1 VTDLPPASPSNPDPR
16 PSLWT
21 GTVEDPL
28 TFPAGTSIS
37 ARPVIVG
44 DSNAKIVPDGIVNW
58 DFFDGAILGVFAGVG
73 TGVLK
78 EHGSAVM
85 VAPGLAITATHV
97 IGDILPELGPADTP
111 IACLGVRPQGLDI
124 WGVSKVSTA
133 SDDLSFLSLVLQS
146 SLTPDWYFSSLPI
159 TTRCPRQGEKL
170 TIVGFR
176 MPDIEEADASFS
188 AAGGLYC
195 STGTVVAAYSPV
207 RHPTLMPF
215 PAIEIAC
222 GSLGGMSGGAVL
234 DQAGMLM
241 GVISRGYATDDG
253 EGPTYAAWI
262 INALNRT
269 LEIPWPPGLYEPSVH
284 VLDLPEQLMHIEGRD
299 AVTIVDENTHTY
311 RVWFDGPQPS
321 S

>member
-1 VTDLPPASPSNPDPR
+1 VAFR
-16 PSLWT
+16 
-21 GTVEDPL
+21 
-28 TFPAGTSIS
+28 AGTSIA
-37 ARPVIVG
+37 ARSIIVG
-44 DSNAKIVPDGIVNW
+44 DFNGKIVPEGIVNW
-58 DFFDGAILGVFAGVG
+58 EFFDGAILGVFVGVG

-97 IGDILPELGPADTP
+97 IRDILESEAGDTP
-111 IACLGVRPQGLDI
+111 VACIGVRPQGLDI
-124 WGVSKVSTA
+124 WSVSKANITA
-133 SDDLSFLSLVLQS
+133 SDDLTFLSLVLQS
-146 SLTPDWYFSSLPI
+146 SLTPDLHFSSLPI

-176 MPDIEEADASFS
+176 MPDIEEGDASFR
-188 AAGGLYC
+188 AAGELYC
-195 STGTVVAAYSPV
+195 STGTVVAAYSPI

-241 GVISRGYATDDG
+241 GVISKGWVTEDG

-269 LEIPWPPGLYEPSVH
+269 LEIPWPPGLYERSMH
-284 VLDLPEQLMHIEGRD
+284 VLDLPKQLMRIEGRD
-299 AVTIVDENTHTY
+299 AVTIVDENTYEY
-311 RVWFDGPQPS
+311 RIWYE
-321 S
+321 